1 MKALEKDP
9 QSYDV
14 EFNNRFPEAEHIYG
28 LITSNIGHQ
37 GRILEI
43 GSGTGRLAI
52 SMAEQGLIVTAIDVS
67 EDMIVHARTA
77 AENENLD
84 IEFIHGSFLTQGI
97 FDQLHASGSF
107 DVIVSTFALSEFS
120 SLQQSLFLKQIS
132 LLLKKDGV
140 CFLAADTVPTSILS
154 KLRFSIDNFIRAQI
168 SIFKSIPSTNPVKHL
183 DTKLNPYFDSTLL
196 FQNKTVK
203 LLKISLKFDESDIP
217 KEFLSVGSVLGN
229 FSNLKTAYCVLNGIL
244 TRNSI
249 PPGLYRIGNPQRSSP
264 VLVTANYYWTVY
276 SVYNFLQKKDL
287 DCFLLIIDSNG
298 INVWCAA
305 GGGHFTHTQI
315 LEAIRLFDLK
325 EEIDHSTLILPQ
337 LSATGVDRKEL
348 SKAGWKPTFGPVD
361 IKDVPSFIESSTKD
375 IELSKIRFN
384 FSFRTLMGLQHA
396 FFITCTIFF
405 PILLVLGI
413 LNAVGVPL
421 TSFWFSVVFQLYIIG
436 IILNMLFVWVYP
448 IFNFTPS
455 FFRKGLTVALI
466 SSFVIVSY
474 LIAIVN
480 TTSLYTFIFWP
491 ALVVVVSLF
500 IILDLAGNTPYTNH
514 LDVESDLTLFMVPAI
529 ILILIAILIPFISS
543 DIDHLLF

>member
-14 EFNNRFPEAEHIYG
+14 EFNKRFPEAEHIYG

-52 SMAEQGLIVTAIDVS
+52 SMAKQGLSVTAIDVS
-67 EDMIVHARTA
+67 EDMIDHAKSA
-77 AENENLD
+77 AENENVS
-84 IEFIHGSFLTQGI
+84 IEFIHGNFLTHDI
-97 FDQLHASGSF
+97 FNQLQASDSF

-132 LLLKKDGV
+132 LLLKKDGI
-140 CFLAADTVPTSILS
+140 CFLAADTVPTSVIS
-154 KLRFSIDNFIRAQI
+154 KLRFSISNFIRTQI

-183 DTKLNPYFDSTLL
+183 DTKLNPYFDSTLI

-203 LLKISLKFDESDIP
+203 LLKISLKIDKSDIP
-217 KEFLSVGSVLGN
+217 KEFLSIASVLGN
-229 FSNLKTAYCVLNGIL
+229 FSYLKTAYCVLNGIL
-244 TRNSI
+244 TRKSI
-249 PPGLYRIGNPQRSSP
+249 SPGLYRIGNPQRSSP
-264 VLVTANYYWTVY
+264 VLVTANYYWTVH
-276 SVYNFLQKKDL
+276 SVYSFLQKKDL

-315 LEAIRLFDLK
+315 FEAIRLFDLK

-375 IELSKIRFN
+375 IESSKIRFN

-396 FFITCTIFF
+396 FFFTCTIFF

-421 TSFWFSVVFQLYIIG
+421 TFFWFSVVLQLYIIG
-436 IILNMLFVWVYP
+436 MIINMLFVWVYP

-455 FFRKGLTVALI
+455 FFKKGLTVALI
-466 SSFVIVSY
+466 SSFVIASY
-474 LIAIVN
+474 LIAIVD
-480 TTSLYTFIFWP
+480 TTSMYTFIFWP
-491 ALVVVVSLF
+491 ALVVVVCLF
-500 IILDLAGNTPYTNH
+500 IILDLAGSTPYTNH

-529 ILILIAILIPFISS
+529 ILILIAILIPFMSS
-543 DIDHLLF
+543 DIEHLLF